1 KKVVVE
7 KDGRKKD
14 ISFRKI
20 LLNRCQKEFKKENS
34 IEKTINE
41 KLADLV
47 NQGLKEEELQKRK
60 IDLQD
65 QVHQA
70 KRRTLGNIQF
80 IGELFKLKML
90 TESIMH
96 DCAVELLRRNDEESF
111 ECLCKL
117 LITIGKDLDHKKG
130 K

>member
-1 KKVVVE
+1 MKKEV
-7 KDGRKKD
+7 
-14 ISFRKI
+14 SFRKI
-20 LLNRCQKEFKKENS
+20 LLNRCQMEFEKENS
-34 IEKTINE
+34 LEKMINE

-47 NQGLKEEELQKRK
+47 NQGLNEEELQKSE

-80 IGELFKLKML
+80 IGELFKQKML
-90 TESIMH
+90 TERIMH
-96 DCAVELLRRNDEESF
+96 DVAVKLLRSNDEESF

-117 LITIGKDLDHKKG
+117 LVTIGKDLDHEKG
-130 K
+130 KEEVMAKLSV